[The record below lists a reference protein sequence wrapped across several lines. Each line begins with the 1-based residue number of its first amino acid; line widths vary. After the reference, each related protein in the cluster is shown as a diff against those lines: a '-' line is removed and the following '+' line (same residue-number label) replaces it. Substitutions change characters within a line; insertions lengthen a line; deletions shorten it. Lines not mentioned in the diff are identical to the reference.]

1 MHQIFTGINRDV
13 LKTFPDNSIDS
24 LVTDPPYAYKFM
36 GKKWDYELPSVE
48 DWKEILR
55 VLKPGAHAL
64 VACGTRTQ
72 HRMAVNLE
80 DAGFEIRDVISWI
93 YGSGFPKSMDISKA
107 IDKSKGLERVKLE
120 TGNTIPDIR
129 KGSYENSHGKARL
142 AETVELPT
150 SQEAQQWEGWGTALK
165 PACEFWTLC
174 RKPISENT
182 IADNVMEWGVGG
194 ININDSRVPLNGEE
208 RPSGSAKRVFASNE
222 YTEDKLYGD
231 NTTTPLNGRF
241 PANLIHDGS
250 EEVIECFPDAKGQQ
264 GDLVNHTREIQSPN
278 GIYGKQ
284 PPRYDALKRNET
296 EASAARFFYAAK
308 ASKKEREAGLEA
320 EGTERVNTHPT
331 VKPISLMR
339 YLCRLI
345 TPKGGIILD
354 PYAGSG
360 STGCAAAVE
369 GFNSILIEQDEQ
381 WKPKMEARIK
391 YWENQEL

>member
-48 DWKEILR
+48 DWQEILR

-80 DAGFEIRDVISWI
+80 DAGFEIKDIIAWL
-93 YGSGFPKSMDISKA
+93 YGSGMP
-107 IDKSKGLERVKLE
+107 KGL
-120 TGNTIPDIR
+120 NI
-129 KGSYENSHGKARL
+129 GKK
-142 AETVELPT
+142 VDG
-150 SQEAQQWEGWGTALK
+150 WEGWNTQLK
-165 PACEFWTLC
+165 PSMEMWTLC
-174 RKPISENT
+174 FKPFSEKSIT
-182 IADNVMEWGVGG
+182 DNVIKWGVGG
-194 ININDSRVPLNGEE
+194 INIDECRTPLSEFG
-208 RPSGSAKRVFASNE
+208 
-222 YTEDKLYGD
+222 EDKRLGGNGSWGTENAAKNVYEGGYAGVRVSSSPD
-231 NTTTPLNGRF
+231 GRF
-241 PANLIHDGS
+241 PSNLIHDGS
-250 EEVIECFPDAKGQQ
+250 EEVVSSFPDAKGQQ
-264 GDLVNHTREIQSPN
+264 GDLTNHAREIQSPN

-284 PPRYDALKRNET
+284 PPRYDAIKREET
-296 EASAARFFYAAK
+296 EVSAARFFYAAK
-308 ASKKEREAGLEA
+308 ASKKEREAGLEP
-320 EGTERVNTHPT
+320 ENGERANTHPT

-345 TPKGGIILD
+345 TPKGGTILD

-381 WKPKMEARIK
+381 WKPKIEARIK
-391 YWENQEL
+391 YWENQIL